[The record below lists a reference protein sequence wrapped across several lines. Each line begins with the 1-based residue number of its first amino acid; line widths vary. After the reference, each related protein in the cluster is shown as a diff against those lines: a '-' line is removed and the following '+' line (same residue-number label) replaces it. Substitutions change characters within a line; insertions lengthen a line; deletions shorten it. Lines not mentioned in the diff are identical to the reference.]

1 MNDVDKFLERFH
13 DSNDIDTVFTE
24 GCCYWFAFV
33 LYVRFLTKGATLM
46 YDAVANHFATKIDG
60 IVYDITGDVTNKY
73 SWKNWDSITDEAL
86 LSRIRRDCIMF

>member
-13 DSNDIDTVFTE
+13 DSDSVDAPFTQ

-33 LYVRFLTKGATLM
+33 LYARFLTKGATLM
-46 YDAVANHFATKIDG
+46 YDEVANHFATKIDG

-73 SWKNWDSITDEAL
+73 SWKDWHSITDEAL